1 MQRYSQ
7 LDWLSFTVVQNTNQ
21 NLMSECGFY
30 FALFFVYLYRI
41 AYDMAADKIK
51 IKLENGE
58 SADAQAPVI
67 VSASRSTDIPAFYA
81 DWFLHRLKVG
91 YSAWTNPFNGVKS
104 YVAYDNTR
112 LIVFWSKNPKPLI
125 AEDGCLDYLAEQGIN
140 CYIQYTLNDY
150 VTEKLERGVPALQ
163 DRIDTFK
170 RLVDKLG
177 FGKVIWRF
185 DPMIL
190 TDQIGCDDLLVKIE
204 NIGNQLKGYTEKL
217 VFSYAD
223 IRTYRKVQANLTKNS
238 IKYREFEQEDML
250 YVAKNLA
257 RLNERWGFALAT
269 CGEKIDIDQFGIIH
283 NKCIDDDLMIKYF
296 PEDQRLMDF
305 LGVEIIKGDLFNP
318 ENTIIKRKNNKDKGQ
333 RQFCGCIVSKDIG
346 EYNTCP
352 HLCEYCYA
360 NTSKETAVHNWQQHK
375 LNLNAETI
383 TGR

>member
-1 MQRYSQ
+1 MTS
-7 LDWLSFTVVQNTNQ
+7 
-21 NLMSECGFY
+21 
-30 FALFFVYLYRI
+30 
-41 AYDMAADKIK
+41 KIK
-51 IKLENGE
+51 IQLDNGQLTE
-58 SADAQAPVI
+58 AQAPVI

-81 DWFLHRLKVG
+81 DWFLGRLRKG

-112 LIVFWSKNPKPLI
+112 LIVFWSKNPKPLLTI
-125 AEDGCLDYLAEQGIN
+125 GGCLDYLAEKGIN
-140 CYIQYTLNDY
+140 TYIQYTLNDY
-150 VTEKLERGVPALQ
+150 VTEKLERGVPDLQ
-163 DRIDTFK
+163 ERIDTFK
-170 RLVDKLG
+170 RLVDRLG

-190 TDQIGCDDLLVKIE
+190 TNQIGCDDLLAKIE

-238 IKYREFEQEDML
+238 INYREFEQEDML
-250 YVAKNLA
+250 YVAKNLE
-257 RLNERWGFALAT
+257 RLNERWGLTLAT

-296 PEDQRLMDF
+296 SEDQKLMDF
-305 LGVEIIKGDLFNP
+305 LGVDIIKGDLFNP
-318 ENTIIKRKNNKDKGQ
+318 DNTIIKRKNNKDKGQ
-333 RQFCGCIVSKDIG
+333 REFCGCIVSKDIG

-360 NTSKETAVHNWQQHK
+360 NTSKETAVHNYQQHK
-375 LNLNAETI
+375 LNPFAETI
-383 TGR
+383 IGK